1 MSKSRARLSLSVIL
15 SFTTALI
22 LSQET
27 ATSIPTDSLK
37 TSQRLQTV
45 MLSYNSVLDGFST
58 EQRTGSAQKLTK
70 QEIKKIG
77 ALDPNRLFQRVAGI
91 QVYEEDGFGLRPNIS
106 MRGTAPQR
114 SAKINLMEDG
124 ILMAPAPYS
133 APAAYYFPSLGRMDA
148 IEVYKGSSQI
158 EYGPNTSGGAINFLS
173 APLPQDFTFEAQ
185 GTAGRFD
192 TNNQQISF
200 GNKHQDFSY
209 IAQWLGYQSNGFKQI
224 DGGGP
229 SGFNKQDVLGKFQW
243 TPQSLGKK
251 HALIFK
257 VGLAQ
262 EEANETYLGLSQ
274 EHFDQNPL
282 RRYASSSKDQMKS
295 YHQQFSLTHLWSP
308 NKFISLKTVGYNN
321 IFRRNW
327 YKLDKVTAQG
337 ETLSLAQILNDP
349 ETFPLAYQS
358 LTGPD
363 NLDQTSLAVKANNRR
378 YFSRGIQSQ
387 LDWQSRSD
395 PTRGLSIGIRVHQ
408 DAEDRFQWVDTY
420 RLENQKMNLIDKGI
434 RGSDANQIKKATA
447 LSGFVLLTQKIGKF
461 TLKPG
466 IRLESIALRAVDYGP
481 LNLDRIGLPTE
492 NTLNTNFVVIPGLG
506 FCYKWDNQTT
516 LFGGLHKGFSPPGFT
531 PEQESE
537 ISWNNELGLRHN
549 QNNFSAEAV
558 GFFNHF
564 ERLLGSDLAAA
575 GGYGNNERF
584 NAGSARVWGLETN
597 IAQQFTLSKSKKIV
611 LPISLVYTWTKN
623 SFLSAFE
630 SDNVLFGSVQPEDEM
645 PYIAPHQGSLMISL
659 THPRWSAHLNTRY
672 QSAQR
677 SVAGQGP
684 IGPNQIIPQRT
695 IIDLALNYQIS
706 EAWSTQLSVINATDQ
721 VYLAARHPA
730 GLRPGHPRGISLS
743 LNYRY

>member
-1 MSKSRARLSLSVIL
+1 MSGRRRRTTFSVIL
-15 SFTTALI
+15 NFTTSII
-22 LSQET
+22 LAQQGVNST
-27 ATSIPTDSLK
+27 LTDSLK
-37 TSQRLQTV
+37 TGQQLQTV
-45 MLSYNSVLDGFST
+45 MLSYNSVLDGFSA
-58 EQRTGSAQKLTK
+58 EQRTGSAQKLNK

-173 APLPQDFTFEAQ
+173 APLPQEFKFEAE
-185 GTAGRFD
+185 GTAGRFN
-192 TNNQQISF
+192 TNNQQITF

-209 IAQWLGYQSNGFKQI
+209 IGHWLGYKSNGFKQI
-224 DGGGP
+224 DGSGN

-243 TPQSLGKK
+243 TPKTLQKK

-257 VGLAQ
+257 VGFAQ
-262 EEANETYLGLSQ
+262 EEANETYLGLSP

-308 NKFISLKTVGYNN
+308 NKFISLKTVGYN
-321 IFRRNW
+321 ILFRRNW
-327 YKLDKVTAQG
+327 YKLDKVNAQE
-337 ETLSLAQILNDP
+337 ETLGLAQILNDP
-349 ETFPLAYQS
+349 EAFPLAYQS

-378 YFSRGIQSQ
+378 YFSQGIQSQ
-387 LDWQSRSD
+387 LDWQSQSN
-395 PTRGLSIGIRVHQ
+395 PTRRLSIGIRLHQ

-420 RLENQKMNLIDKGI
+420 ALENQKMNLIEQGI
-434 RGSDANQIKKATA
+434 PGSDANQIKKATS
-447 LSGFVLLTQKIGKF
+447 LSGFVLLTQKFGKF
-461 TLKPG
+461 TVKPG
-466 IRLESIALRAVDYGP
+466 IRLESIELRAVDYRP
-481 LNLDRIGLPTE
+481 FNLNRIGLPEE
-492 NTLNTNFVVIPGLG
+492 NTLNTSFVIIPGLG

-564 ERLLGSDLAAA
+564 ERLLGNELTAV

-584 NAGSARVWGLETN
+584 NAGSARVWGLEAN
-597 IAQQFTLSKSKKIV
+597 ISQKFTLSKSNKLE
-611 LPISLVYTWTKN
+611 LPIAFVYTWTKN
-623 SFLSAFE
+623 SFLTAFE
-630 SDNVLFGSVQPEDEM
+630 SDNTLFGSVQPEDEM
-645 PYIAPHQGSLMISL
+645 PYITPHQGSLMVSL

-677 SVAGQGP
+677 SIAGQGP
-684 IGPNQIIPQRT
+684 IGQDQIIPQRT
-695 IIDLALNYQIS
+695 IIDVALNYQIS
-706 EAWSTQLSVINATDQ
+706 TAWSTQLSVINATNK

-743 LNYRY
+743 LNYQN